1 MNCELWNRFH
11 GLYQGTDVDGIYA
24 ENVTYTVLR
33 YLGVPDEDVIPHPD
47 WYAIAWVSLLRMLP
61 DSIVLDI
68 LNDTWAF
75 SFASQADH
83 VKYHIVRERA
93 EMFMR
98 AWAPDKNATF
108 FIVRKGDDLVL
119 CYSGGNADV
128 QL

>member
-11 GLYQGTDVDGIYA
+11 GLYHGTSVDGIYT

-33 YLGVPDEDVIPHPD
+33 YLGVPDTDVVPHPD
-47 WYAIAWVSLLRMLP
+47 WYAVAWVSLLRMLP

-68 LNDTWAF
+68 LNDSWAF

-93 EMFMR
+93 EEFMR
-98 AWAPDKNATF
+98 AWVEKGYF
-108 FIVRKGDDLVL
+108 FIVRKGDDLIL
-119 CYSGGNADV
+119 CYDGGNANV
-128 QL
+128 